1 MDKDVMMV
9 MIQILMD
16 ALIDV
21 QYSLTGYVKLIN
33 KVDQFVVNVGMVNLM
48 LDNNVMIEIEIQ
60 EMDVQIVEY
69 KRVGSVKIFSLVK
82 KNKLVFV
89 QMENLILIDK
99 NAMMV
104 I

>member
-16 ALIDV
+16 VLIDV
-21 QYSLTGYVKLIN
+21 QYSLTGFVKLIN
-33 KVDQFVVNVGMVNLM
+33 KVDQFVANVGMVNLM
-48 LDNNVMIEIEIQ
+48 LDNSVMIIIEIQ
-60 EMDVQIVEY
+60 EMDVQIVDN
-69 KRVGSVKIFSLVK
+69 KRVGIVKIFSLVK

-99 NAMMV
+99 SAMMV